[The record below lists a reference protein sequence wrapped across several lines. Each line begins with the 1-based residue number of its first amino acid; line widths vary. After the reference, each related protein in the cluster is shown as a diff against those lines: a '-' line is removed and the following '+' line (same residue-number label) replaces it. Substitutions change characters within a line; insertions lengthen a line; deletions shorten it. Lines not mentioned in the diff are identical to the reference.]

1 MPGADAPGDC
11 EILGRVAERGH
22 VRVVLDVQRDG
33 MPIRGWVTVGKRTKR
48 EFHGWL
54 ELADA
59 LESAR
64 AGTLVP
70 DPPAAEPQPVAPT
83 IDPAVTAPAL
93 DRRTVPVHPCERV
106 LERRR

>member
-1 MPGADAPGDC
+1 
-11 EILGRVAERGH
+11 
-22 VRVVLDVQRDG
+22 VLDVQRDG
-33 MPIRGWVTVGKRTKR
+33 MPIRGWLSAGEGVKR

-64 AGTLVP
+64 AGTFVP
-70 DPPAAEPQPVAPT
+70 DQPAAEPQAVAVAP
-83 IDPAVTAPAL
+83 DPAASAPAV
-93 DRRTVPVHPCERV
+93 DRRTAPVHPCTRV

>member
-1 MPGADAPGDC
+1 
-11 EILGRVAERGH
+11 
-22 VRVVLDVQRDG
+22 VLDVQRDG
-33 MPIRGWVTVGKRTKR
+33 MPIRGWVTVGKGIKR

-70 DPPAAEPQPVAPT
+70 DPPAAEPQPVAPALE
-83 IDPAVTAPAL
+83 PAAPAPAL
-93 DRRTVPVHPCERV
+93 DRRTVPVHSCER
-106 LERRR
+106 LRERCR

>member
-1 MPGADAPGDC
+1 
-11 EILGRVAERGH
+11 

-33 MPIRGWVTVGKRTKR
+33 VPIRGWVSVGDGIKR

-70 DPPAAEPQPVAPT
+70 DPPAAEPQPVAVAL
-83 IDPAVTAPAL
+83 DPAALAPAV
-93 DRRTVPVHPCERV
+93 DRRTAPVHPCTRV
-106 LERRR
+106 LERRRSMVDSATPRAG